1 MRHIFIAIVYCF
13 FFGFSGSA
21 HPEQIQSQHDKIIAL
36 VDRVAVESPTD
47 YHILVENAEASYTQL
62 QSLSDK
68 LEAAR
73 ALLLWH
79 FMIDDEEGTA
89 KYASELQQ
97 LALALNNQPHFDIA
111 RLYQGFTQ
119 NPDLE
124 DAVAFVQQWS
134 DSLSASNKQNLRV
147 RVHRDLVITYT
158 KLRPM
163 IFPFELQYL
172 IQHLETISDDPEFA
186 QEKHVILWS
195 LVARGWSIEQSLTY
209 YEEFIA
215 GAEANTF
222 PVHKYLVLYNIAI
235 LMASSEY
242 VDAAIYLGESYV
254 ELALAQAQL
263 EELFYGYERLGEALS
278 HDKQYQ
284 AANIALEQA
293 HQYDMYADE
302 LWLAQ
307 INLIQAENYFF
318 LGEVDK
324 GRKLLTAAEEAL
336 KAQDESYRITTN
348 YVNRVL
354 GKLALL
360 EGRTEDALEHYETYI
375 INNRND
381 VHQRRI
387 EDIQGVR
394 SSMERL
400 IVQAES
406 SQALAEKRLTQFQY
420 ASYVLV
426 AVSLIIVLM
435 AIRQTKIS
443 SQLKSKTVELQKI
456 NRQDSLTKLFNRGY
470 WELQVHLQIS
480 QRKRYHK
487 HIASLALFDI
497 DNFKSINDEYGHVAG
512 DAVIKLVAETVQKEI
527 REVDVAGRYG
537 GEEFGILF
545 PQTSIQA
552 ALQVTERI
560 RKALEKAV
568 VEFDNKQITFTASFG
583 LAPLA
588 NYHSTAKIWVNEADT
603 ALYQSKE
610 QGKNQCTIFSN
621 TTR

>member
-1 MRHIFIAIVYCF
+1 M
-13 FFGFSGSA
+13 
-21 HPEQIQSQHDKIIAL
+21 
-36 VDRVAVESPTD
+36 
-47 YHILVENAEASYTQL
+47 
-62 QSLSDK
+62 
-68 LEAAR
+68 
-73 ALLLWH
+73 
-79 FMIDDEEGTA
+79 
-89 KYASELQQ
+89 
-97 LALALNNQPHFDIA
+97 
-111 RLYQGFTQ
+111 
-119 NPDLE
+119 
-124 DAVAFVQQWS
+124 
-134 DSLSASNKQNLRV
+134 
-147 RVHRDLVITYT
+147 
-158 KLRPM
+158 
-163 IFPFELQYL
+163 
-172 IQHLETISDDPEFA
+172 
-186 QEKHVILWS
+186 
-195 LVARGWSIEQSLTY
+195 
-209 YEEFIA
+209 
-215 GAEANTF
+215 
-222 PVHKYLVLYNIAI
+222 
-235 LMASSEY
+235 
-242 VDAAIYLGESYV
+242 
-254 ELALAQAQL
+254 
-263 EELFYGYERLGEALS
+263 
-278 HDKQYQ
+278 
-284 AANIALEQA
+284 
-293 HQYDMYADE
+293 
-302 LWLAQ
+302 
-307 INLIQAENYFF
+307 
-318 LGEVDK
+318 
-324 GRKLLTAAEEAL
+324 LTAAEEAL